1 MPEHPRCRLCGNC
14 LETIAVAE
22 SEVTCKTCGTK
33 SRVTLSKNVWVVS
46 GVLREPELEL
56 RERIEEF
63 ARLRNYTFSEAK
75 EQVIQS
81 LLEKRDK
88 YGDFYCP
95 CKTKEMIE
103 NICACE
109 ETREGEVEING
120 CCSCC
125 LFWKR

>member
-1 MPEHPRCRLCGNC
+1 M
-14 LETIAVAE
+14 
-22 SEVTCKTCGTK
+22 TCKVCGTK
-33 SRVTLSKNVWVVS
+33 SRISISQNLLVVS
-46 GVLREPELEL
+46 SIFCEPELEL
-56 RERIEEF
+56 RERIDEF
-63 ARLRNYTFSEAK
+63 ARLRNYKFTEVR

-95 CKTKEMIE
+95 CKTKNVLE
-103 NICACE
+103 NVCPCE
-109 ETREGEVEING
+109 ETREGDVEING

>member
-1 MPEHPRCRLCGNC
+1 LLERPRCRLCGET
-14 LETIAVAE
+14 LEAVAVPE
-22 SEVTCKTCGTK
+22 SEVTCNVCGTQ
-33 SRVTLSKNVWVVS
+33 SRITLSQNIWIAS

-63 ARLRNYTFSEAK
+63 ARLRNYKFNEVK
-75 EQVIQS
+75 EHVIQS

-95 CKTKEMIE
+95 CKTKNVLET
-103 NICACE
+103 ICPCE
-109 ETREGEVEING
+109 ETREGDVEING

-125 LFWKR
+125 LFWKQ